1 MFHQSKKGFLE
12 KRSMLM
18 QEQSRP
24 VGRTH
29 MLDEIQE
36 QPAALRRALNS
47 AVDPARQV
55 ALEAKQRDVD
65 VVIIAARGTSDH
77 AGLYAQYLFQYL
89 NGIPVAL
96 ATPSLYTLYGT
107 SLKLGRALVIGI
119 SQSGEST
126 DIVEVVARSR
136 EAGALTVGITNQEGS
151 QLTTAAQH
159 TLLCNAGPERSVAA
173 TQTYTTTCAVLA
185 LLSACL
191 SGREPLRR
199 GLKRLPHPVA
209 AALKCEEQVVRVAER
224 YVHARDCV
232 VLGRVFQYSTAR
244 ETALKLE
251 ETCYVVSTPFSTADF
266 KHGPAALVDRGLPV
280 IVFAPPGRT
289 SADSLELLQWLREN
303 GADCLVVTED
313 ERMQELATTS
323 IRLELPTLATG
334 VTPTTLGTGGRND
347 SAKDVR
353 ASLAEL
359 LAPIPYIIPG
369 QLFAKYLALYKGL
382 NPDQPRSLTKITRTR

>member
-1 MFHQSKKGFLE
+1 MFHRSKKGFLE

-107 SLKLGRALVIGI
+107 SLRLGRAMVIGI

-126 DIVEVVARSR
+126 DIVEVVARAR
-136 EAGALTVGITNQEGS
+136 ETGALTVGITNQEGS
-151 QLTTAAQH
+151 KLATTAQH
-159 TLLCNAGPERSVAA
+159 NLFCNAGLERSVAA
-173 TQTYTTTCAVLA
+173 TKTYTTTCAVLA
-185 LLSACL
+185 MLAAFMP
-191 SGREPLRR
+191 GGEPLRE
-199 GLKRLPHPVA
+199 GIEQIPELAA
-209 AALKCEEQVVRVAER
+209 AALKSEENAARVAER

-244 ETALKLE
+244 EMALKLE
-251 ETCYVVSTPFSTADF
+251 ETCYVLATPFSTADF
-266 KHGPAALVDRGLPV
+266 RHGPAALIESGLPV
-280 IVFAPPGRT
+280 ILFAPPGRT
-289 SADSLELLQWLREN
+289 IDDSLELLQLLRER
-303 GADCLVVTED
+303 GADCMVITEE
-313 ERMQELATTS
+313 ERLRELATIS
-323 IRLELPTLATG
+323 ILLKLPEVAGGIVHGREDTGDVKATN
-334 VTPTTLGTGGRND
+334 V
-347 SAKDVR
+347 
-353 ASLAEL
+353 AEL
-359 LAPIPYIIPG
+359 
-369 QLFAKYLALYKGL
+369 
-382 NPDQPRSLTKITRTR
+382 

>member
-1 MFHQSKKGFLE
+1 MFHRSKKDFLE
-12 KRSMLM
+12 KRSRLM

-36 QPAALRRALNS
+36 QPAALRRALTS
-47 AVDPARQV
+47 AVDPARQI

-107 SLKLGRALVIGI
+107 SLRLGRALVIGI
-119 SQSGEST
+119 SQSGESP
-126 DIVEVVARSR
+126 DIVEVVVRAR
-136 EAGALTVGITNQEGS
+136 ETGALTVGITNQEGS
-151 QLTTAAQH
+151 KLATAAQH
-159 TLLCNAGPERSVAA
+159 SLFCDAGVERSVAA
-173 TQTYTTTCAVLA
+173 TKTYTTTCAVLA
-185 LLSACL
+185 LLAAFMP
-191 SGREPLRR
+191 GGEPLRE
-199 GLKRLPHPVA
+199 GIKELPALVT
-209 AALKCEEQVVRVAER
+209 AALRSEERAARVAER

-251 ETCYVVSTPFSTADF
+251 ETCYVIATPCSTADF
-266 KHGPAALVDRGLPV
+266 RHGPAALVEGGLPV
-280 IVFAPPGRT
+280 IVFAPPGLT
-289 SADSLELLQWLREN
+289 SADSLELLQWLRED

-313 ERMQELATTS
+313 ERLLELATVAVPLT
-323 IRLELPTLATG
+323 LPSLTDEPAH
-334 VTPTTLGTGGRND
+334 GTGAAASKND
-347 SAKDVR
+347 PA
-353 ASLAEL
+353 
-359 LAPIPYIIPG
+359 
-369 QLFAKYLALYKGL
+369 
-382 NPDQPRSLTKITRTR
+382 